1 MGIHFRSDCLRN
13 YYVLTPFGARFW
25 ISYCASYHVRC
36 TQTTSGRGS
45 KAASASCASCASCRR
60 SDTWPGRWWH
70 LDKKP
75 VMLGWA
81 SWFWTFFLRLN
92 MKNVGS
98 TKIFDLFSLV
108 GFRKMLPFM
117 ASLHGFPSKPDAI
130 LGFEQKGGCP
140 KMSLLMMANVGQSD
154 LVVPRN
160 LIVKS
165 IIFPMKI
172 AIQNC
177 HSHDPWAEIPIDG
190 EIHVFWLLDLEKNT
204 KNPILCRLI
213 IDIIIAIHLCTWLEI
228 R

>member
-1 MGIHFRSDCLRN
+1 MTPAKTWPDILSHGSNMTTVWARPICHVFFHSPILMGIHFRSDCLRN

-45 KAASASCASCASCRR
+45 KAASASCASCRR

-117 ASLHGFPSKPDAI
+117 ASL
-130 LGFEQKGGCP
+130 
-140 KMSLLMMANVGQSD
+140 QSRM
-154 LVVPRN
+154 P
-160 LIVKS
+160 
-165 IIFPMKI
+165 F
-172 AIQNC
+172 
-177 HSHDPWAEIPIDG
+177 
-190 EIHVFWLLDLEKNT
+190 
-204 KNPILCRLI
+204 
-213 IDIIIAIHLCTWLEI
+213 
-228 R
+228 